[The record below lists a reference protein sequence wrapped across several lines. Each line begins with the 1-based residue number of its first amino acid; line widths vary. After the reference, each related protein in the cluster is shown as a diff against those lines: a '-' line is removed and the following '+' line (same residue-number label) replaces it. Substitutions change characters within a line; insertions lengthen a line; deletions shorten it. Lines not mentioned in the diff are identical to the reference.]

1 GDTDLFHMGRRYYD
15 AKTAC
20 FISRDPIWPDVLD
33 PKSLNPYPYAAQ
45 NPLRFIDPRG
55 ELRITPDAAFTS
67 WEELKHGDVF
77 VKVDE
82 MTGEMKLY
90 RIVRM
95 SEKKEEELKKEEVTK
110 PIPKHIGN
118 RATQKEK
125 GAEDED
131 ITTFSIY
138 QPHRLEEFTW
148 YPPMGKKSYFYQCY
162 EFWDWDSPSCSIIKT
177 DDPSTLNM
185 NTIIHSP
192 IFILVLLILFVWFI
206 IRKVPFISSQ
216 KRKRKG

>member
-1 GDTDLFHMGRRYYD
+1 M
-15 AKTAC
+15 
-20 FISRDPIWPDVLD
+20 
-33 PKSLNPYPYAAQ
+33 
-45 NPLRFIDPRG
+45 RFIDPRG
-55 ELRITPDAAFTS
+55 EIRITPDATFAS

-82 MTGEMKLY
+82 MTGQMKLY

-95 SEKKEEELKKEEVTK
+95 SEKKEEEVKKEEVKK

-125 GAEDED
+125 GVEVEY
-131 ITTFSIY
+131 TFA
-138 QPHRLEEFTW
+138 
-148 YPPMGKKSYFYQCY
+148 PPPAPPSFFGPVIREGSPMDSCCSFVSHHGSYL
-162 EFWDWDSPSCSIIKT
+162 SIIKA
-177 DDPSTLNM
+177 DDPGTLNM

-192 IFILVLLILFVWFI
+192 IFILGLLILFVWFI
-206 IRKVPFISSQ
+206 TRKASSISLQ